1 MMKSKINLISG
12 TDMAQ
17 KILIDL
23 EKLRSPR
30 GTSCDETPPEGYYGY
45 LSDGQGLKS
54 IRELAV
60 FQFTC
65 RKCSDAPCISVCPA
79 DALEKDEQGIISRST
94 NLCISCKSCV
104 VICPF
109 GTIMTDFFEYH
120 RDKENHYDISDD
132 KELEMWIRNAPEG
145 AVTRVDMEA
154 DPAQHIYKLTE
165 QILVRERIW
174 NADQN

>member
-1 MMKSKINLISG
+1 MKSKINLISG

-23 EKLRSPR
+23 EKLRNPEGKRSDI
-30 GTSCDETPPEGYYGY
+30 SPPEGFYGF
-45 LSDGQGLKS
+45 SIDGQGLKS

-65 RKCSDAPCISVCPA
+65 RRCSDAPCINACPSE
-79 DALEKDEQGIISRST
+79 ALEKDEREIISRAT

-109 GTIMTDFFEYH
+109 GTIMNDFFEYH
-120 RDKENHYDISDD
+120 RDKENYFDLRDE
-132 KELEMWIRNAPEG
+132 KELEMWISETPEG
-145 AVTRVDMEA
+145 AVTRVDMEE
-154 DPAQHIYKLTE
+154 DPEQHIYALNE
-165 QILVRERIW
+165 HILVRERMW
-174 NADQN
+174 QTDKS

>member
-1 MMKSKINLISG
+1 
-12 TDMAQ
+12 MAQ

-30 GTSCDETPPEGYYGY
+30 ENSCDESPPEGFFGF
-45 LSDGQGLKS
+45 SADGHGLKS

-65 RKCSDAPCISVCPA
+65 RKCKDAPCIEVCPA
-79 DALEKDEQGIISRST
+79 DALEKDDKGIISRST

-109 GTIMTDFFEYH
+109 GTMMTDFFEYH
-120 RDKENHYDISDD
+120 RDEENYYDLKDE
-132 KELEMWIRNAPEG
+132 KELELWINNSPEG
-145 AVTRVDMEA
+145 AISLVDMDE
-154 DPAQHIYKLTE
+154 DPEQNIYKLNE
-165 QILVRERIW
+165 NILVRERMW
-174 NADQN
+174 FTD

>member
-1 MMKSKINLISG
+1 
-12 TDMAQ
+12 MAK

-23 EKLRSPR
+23 EILRKPR
-30 GTSCDETPPEGYYGY
+30 GESCDISPPEGFLGFS
-45 LSDGQGLKS
+45 LDGQGLKS

-65 RKCSDAPCISVCPA
+65 RKCSYAPCISVCPA
-79 DALEKDEQGIISRST
+79 DALEKDEGGIISRAT

-120 RDKENHYDISDD
+120 RDEENYYDLSDEE
-132 KELEMWIRNAPEG
+132 ELEMWIRQSPEG
-145 AVTRVDMEA
+145 AVSRVEMDE
-154 DPAQHIYKLTE
+154 DPEKHIYKLNE
-165 QILVRERIW
+165 HILVRERMW
-174 NADQN
+174 ETDQL

>member
-1 MMKSKINLISG
+1 
-12 TDMAQ
+12 MAQ

-30 GTSCDETPPEGYYGY
+30 EKSGIESPPEGFCGF
-45 LSDGQGLKS
+45 SVNSQGLKS

-65 RKCSDAPCISVCPA
+65 RRCSDAPCIEVCPA
-79 DALEKDEQGIISRST
+79 DALEKDEQGIVSRST

-109 GTIMTDFFEYH
+109 GTMMTDFFEYH
-120 RDKENHYDISDD
+120 RNKENYYDLSDE
-132 KELEMWIRNAPEG
+132 KELELWIRESPEG
-145 AVTRVDMEA
+145 AVTRVDMEE
-154 DPAQHIYKLTE
+154 DPEQHIYKLSE
-165 QILVRERIW
+165 HILVRERMW
-174 NADQN
+174 KTDQL